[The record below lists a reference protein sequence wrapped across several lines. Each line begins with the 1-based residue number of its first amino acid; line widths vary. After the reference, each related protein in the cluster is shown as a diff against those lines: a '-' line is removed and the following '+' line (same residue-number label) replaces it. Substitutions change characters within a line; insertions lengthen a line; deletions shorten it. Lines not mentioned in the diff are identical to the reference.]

1 MFANSS
7 IRIATLVTKIFIV
20 FPILKREPYD
30 SCQLN

>member
-1 MFANSS
+1 MVANSS
-7 IRIATLVTKIFIV
+7 IRIAALVTKIFIA